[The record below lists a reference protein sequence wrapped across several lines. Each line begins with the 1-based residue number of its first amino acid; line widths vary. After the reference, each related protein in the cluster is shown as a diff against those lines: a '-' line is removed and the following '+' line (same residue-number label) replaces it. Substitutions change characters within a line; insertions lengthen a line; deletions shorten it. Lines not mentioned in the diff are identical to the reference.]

1 MTQTLKDILGTN
13 ATSTGS
19 TITIDLADFKH
30 ANGTQMLDNPATANA
45 SQKIATLIAGIHAK
59 AKPAKDSSGIE
70 IVDKTNVLV
79 STVSFS
85 PKTFEVRQDVS
96 QIKNEFVFSLYTVDS
111 TSFDPDNAIQ

>member
-1 MTQTLKDILGTN
+1 MTQTLTDILGAN

-59 AKPAKDSSGIE
+59 AKPAKDVNGAE
-70 IVDKTNVLV
+70 ITDKTNALV
-79 STVSFS
+79 SSDSFS

-96 QIKNEFVFSLYTVDS
+96 QVKHEFNFNLYTLDS
-111 TSFDPDNAIQ
+111 TSFDPDNAV